1 MSELK
6 EFTLPDVGEGLTEAE
21 LVTWH
26 VSVGDLVSVNDPLC
40 DVETAKSV
48 VELPSPH
55 SGVVV
60 ALLVEPGT
68 TVPVGTVLI
77 QIGAGSTEN
86 AAVAEPSGPEAL
98 PPVATVVEAEGE
110 DRGGAESEAR
120 PLVLV
125 GPGPKPSDARRR
137 RLRGRPAAPVVE
149 ESVPAI
155 AGPGEVAAD
164 ADAGAERRVPVRGV
178 RKVSAQAVT
187 TSAFTAPHVTEWLS
201 VDVTDTMTLVR
212 RLKSDPTWRDVRVT
226 PLLLVA
232 QAFVLAVR
240 AHPDVNASWDEDNQ
254 EIVYKSQVNLGIAA
268 ATPRGLIVPNIK
280 DAGSLSLRGLAE
292 RLDQLV
298 TTARAGK
305 TLPADMSGGTVTITN
320 IGALGV
326 DAGTPILNPGES
338 AILAFGAVR
347 PSPWVIDGQVVV
359 RDVTQLAMSFDHRH
373 VDGELGSRVLAT
385 TGALLREPQLALAY
399 A

>member
-1 MSELK
+1 
-6 EFTLPDVGEGLTEAE
+6 
-21 LVTWH
+21 
-26 VSVGDLVSVNDPLC
+26 
-40 DVETAKSV
+40 
-48 VELPSPH
+48 
-55 SGVVV
+55 
-60 ALLVEPGT
+60 
-68 TVPVGTVLI
+68 VLI

-86 AAVAEPSGPEAL
+86 AAAAEPSGPEAL